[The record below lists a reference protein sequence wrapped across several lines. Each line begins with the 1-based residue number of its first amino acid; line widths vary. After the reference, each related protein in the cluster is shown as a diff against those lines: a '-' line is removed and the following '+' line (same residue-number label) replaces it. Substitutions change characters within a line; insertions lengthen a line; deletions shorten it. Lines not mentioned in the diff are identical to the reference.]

1 MAQAKLWVGHCVFR
15 ALMAGLM
22 ATVLA
27 TAQADDKPVGMTLL
41 FQSAGREVGVRRFD
55 PDGFR
60 GPVPGVVGG
69 MFPRGGKTMSFMP
82 GDSRR
87 GLPKFV
93 EVEWVVPTPEA
104 DAWVKQQDRLPNSV
118 RYSPEGMAESKRMAD
133 QQPHYKKRIDLTP
146 IITPEL
152 VDQVRLN
159 ARNTQLK
166 LVITFDNDDV
176 DIKVLAY
183 KWR

>member
-1 MAQAKLWVGHCVFR
+1 MAQAKLWVGPWLFR
-15 ALMAGLM
+15 ALMMGLL

-27 TAQADDKPVGMTLL
+27 SAQAGDKSVGMTLL

-55 PDGFR
+55 PDGVR
-60 GPVPGVVGG
+60 GPVPGSVGG
-69 MFPRGGKTMSFMP
+69 MYPKGGAVMSFMP
-82 GDSRR
+82 GDGRR
-87 GLPKFV
+87 GVPKFV

-104 DAWVKQQDRLPNSV
+104 DAWVKKQDLLPNSV
-118 RYSPEGMAESKRMAD
+118 RYSPAGIAESKRMAD
-133 QQPHYKKRIDLTP
+133 QQPHYTKRIDLTP

-152 VDQVRLN
+152 VAQVRAD

-166 LVITFDNDDV
+166 LIITFDNEAV
-176 DIKVLAY
+176 DIKALAY